1 MRHAKAAM
9 LGAVL
14 GTLLLAGPVRSQARW
29 QADMRIQSVTV
40 VESRGPAADRTGG
53 RLTATVVVY
62 SANDD
67 DAQNPTLI
75 VFLPVGVRFLGSS
88 AGCVASVTS
97 STTQATATCRL
108 TTMAVGATR
117 TVSVTTTVPPSGFS
131 KKFGAFVWSL
141 TPDPDPANNYG
152 EGTAP

>member
-9 LGAVL
+9 VGVVL
-14 GTLLLAGPVRSQARW
+14 GTLLLAGPARPQARW
-29 QADMRIQSVTV
+29 QADRRIQSVTV
-40 VESRGPAADRTGG
+40 VEGRAPAADRTGG

-67 DAQNPTLI
+67 DAQMPTLI
-75 VFLPVGVRFLGSS
+75 VLLPVGVRFVGSS

-97 STTQATATCRL
+97 SATHATATCRL
-108 TTMAVGATR
+108 ATMTVGVTR
-117 TVSVTTTVPPSGFS
+117 TVSVSTTVPPSGVP

-141 TPDPDPANNYG
+141 TPDPDSTNNYG